1 MRTRSKLCDCVSLSS
16 APAPSKAIS
25 PDACDSG
32 QIRGQVPC
40 QVRGQVG
47 HQAQRQVPKPVSR
60 RASWP
65 MFLLLSFLSAAPP
78 VRIVAQSIQGS
89 LLGTVKD
96 ASGASV
102 PGAQVVLLNTGEGTT
117 RFTTANNE
125 GNFEFVDAKAG
136 HYSLT
141 ATHAGFE
148 KWATGDVTLTARQQL
163 RVDPVLQPGD
173 VQQEITVSA
182 ASTPAINTEDA
193 SISGTY
199 NAADVLSLP
208 VNTRASANGT
218 SALNIVGTLPGVQAD
233 HGQFSLQ
240 GALPFQTEVTIDGV
254 SAQNAT
260 SNTPIRDAFPSSE
273 SISEIRA
280 DGVLNNAEFGQP
292 GEITIITKGGSNN
305 VHGAIFWYH
314 QNAAFDAIP
323 YTFPTTTTKP
333 KLVANTFGGSF
344 GGPVVIPHFYNG
356 HNRTFVFGAYEG
368 WRHPSQTTVGYKV
381 PSTLMKQGDF
391 SRYTSTSTPFTG
403 LKNPAGGSFGTKLPS
418 INAASAMLLSLY
430 PDPNVGDPAAYSDDG
445 VANYLVNKD
454 SSGSSNQFDVR
465 GDQYFGSNQKFLLWG
480 RFTYKNFPINSP
492 EPLLVPSAQN
502 ANKNRV
508 LKISANYS
516 ITPALV
522 NEFSFGFT
530 LNTTGQ
536 SNTFNGTAFTQG
548 LGLTGLQNLF
558 YNGIPELDFNNVS
571 SLNADRLS
579 SLTQSKTYVYT
590 DDLNWV
596 KGQHS
601 MRFGVDVVRVEA
613 VTPLGFN
620 GSDNYG
626 TFQFNTSNSA
636 GLFTGVDFADFLL
649 GTPYQTF
656 YDVVQADNDGKS
668 THYAGFAQDQWKA
681 TPKLTVNYGLRY
693 EIQPP
698 YSDVHG
704 DIGNFDPNY
713 GKSGAVIYPDGAS
726 SLLAAS
732 FLASANACNPYGSM
746 SGSATFNGAPCMPVL
761 TNSEA
766 GFPAGLKHYPH
777 TRFLPRVGFAYRPFH
792 DDNTVISAGFGL
804 YNITLLGSNFY
815 SLTGTLQAQTTQ
827 YTNGLNPATRTP
839 NYQWPA
845 IYAGAGNGGC
855 TTCFGQDYFGTA
867 NSTNWKDPYTEQ
879 FALSVERSLG
889 HAYAARLSYVGS
901 DTHQLVWAPDENTLP
916 FSSTVSAAN
925 QPLSARLFPNWGRIN
940 TRATGANESYQSAQI
955 DVSRRLQGALQF
967 DSTYTFSKALADN
980 QGPANNNGFAGENG
994 GSRATSILD
1003 RAADFGNVY
1012 GTRRN
1017 RWNNTMV
1024 YALPFG
1030 QGQRFANTN
1039 SHVANLLI
1047 GGWQLSNI
1055 FLWQS
1060 GPFES
1065 PYFPSGE
1072 GDPSGT
1078 GSGLTS
1084 SNTGFDPGHRNQAP
1098 DRVGGVAIKPGNRTR
1113 MNWANTAAFTC
1124 PGFPNWQ
1131 PGTACTTGSGTG
1143 AAPLPIGRF
1152 GNAGVGSIVG
1162 PGTVTLSTGLAKNVA
1177 LTERV
1182 HLRLEGTFTN
1192 ILNHTN
1198 LGDPN
1203 VNISSSSFGLVSNT
1217 IGAGTF
1223 QSSDNGGARTGQ
1235 VSARIDF

>member
-1 MRTRSKLCDCVSLSS
+1 MRTLSILCGFSALSS
-16 APAPSKAIS
+16 FPSAPHL
-25 PDACDSG
+25 DSLMKP
-32 QIRGQVPC
+32 R
-40 QVRGQVG
+40 R
-47 HQAQRQVPKPVSR
+47 QRAYGESARALLTQTFL
-60 RASWP
+60 RASV
-65 MFLLLSFLSAAPP
+65 LLLFVWLSFALPMSLL
-78 VRIVAQSIQGS
+78 AQSIQGS
-89 LLGTVKD
+89 VLGTVKD
-96 ASGASV
+96 ATGASV
-102 PGAQVVLLNTGEGTT
+102 PGAKVILTNTDEGTT
-117 RFTTANNE
+117 RVAAANSV

-136 HYSLT
+136 HYSLR
-141 ATHAGFE
+141 ASHAGFE
-148 KWATGDVTLTARQQL
+148 KWATSDVVLAARQQF
-163 RVDPVLQPGD
+163 RVDPVLKPGD
-173 VQQEITVSA
+173 VQQEVTVSA
-182 ASTPAINTEDA
+182 ASIPAIDTESA
-193 SISGTY
+193 SVSGTY

-208 VNTRASANGT
+208 VNTRASASGT

-240 GALPFQTEVTIDGV
+240 GALPFQTEVSIDGIT
-254 SAQNAT
+254 AQNAT
-260 SNTPIRDAFPSSE
+260 NNQPIANAFPSSE

-292 GEITIITKGGSNN
+292 GEITVITKGGTNSI
-305 VHGAIFWYH
+305 HGAIFWYH

-323 YTFPTTTTKP
+323 YTFPITIRKP

-344 GGPVVIPHFYNG
+344 GGPVVIPHFYDG

-368 WRHPSQTTVGYKV
+368 WRHPSQATYGYKV

-403 LKNPAGGSFGTKLPS
+403 LTNPFTGGSYGTKLPT
-418 INAASAMLLSLY
+418 INAASAKLLSLY
-430 PDPNVGDPAAYSDDG
+430 PDPNVGDPAAYSDDS
-445 VANYLVNKD
+445 VANYIVNKD
-454 SSGSSNQFDVR
+454 SSGSSNQFDIR

-480 RFTYKNFPINSP
+480 RFTYKNFPTNSP

-502 ANKNRV
+502 TNNARV

-522 NEFSFGFT
+522 NEFGFGFT
-530 LNTTGQ
+530 FSTTGQ
-536 SNTFNGTAFTQG
+536 SNSFNGTAFTQG

-558 YNGIPELDFNNVS
+558 YNGIPELDFSNIS

-579 SLTQSKTYVYT
+579 SLTQSKTFVYT
-590 DDLNWV
+590 DNLNWV

-601 MRFGVDVVRVEA
+601 MRFGLDVTTVEA

-668 THYAGFAQDQWKA
+668 THYAAYAQDQWKA
-681 TPKLTVNYGLRY
+681 TPDLTITYGLRY

-704 DIGNFDPNY
+704 DIGNFDPTY
-713 GKSGAVIYPDGAS
+713 AKSGAAIYPDGAA
-726 SLLAAS
+726 SLLATS
-732 FLASANACNPYGSM
+732 FLASANACSPLGST
-746 SGSATFNGAPCMPVL
+746 SGGATLSGAPCMPVL
-761 TNSEA
+761 TNSQA
-766 GFPAGLKHYPH
+766 GYPAGLKHYPH
-777 TRFLPRVGFAYRPFH
+777 ARFLPRVGFAYRPFH
-792 DDNTVISAGFGL
+792 DDKTVVSAGFGL
-804 YNITLLGSNFY
+804 YNVTLLGSNFY

-827 YTNGLNPATRTP
+827 YTNGLNTTTRTP
-839 NYQWPA
+839 NYRWPA

-855 TTCFGQDYFGTA
+855 TTCYGQNYFGTA

-879 FALSVERSLG
+879 FALSVEHSLS
-889 HAYAARLSYVGS
+889 HAYAIRASYIGS
-901 DTHQLVWAPDENTLP
+901 ETHQLVWAPDENTLP
-916 FSSTVSAAN
+916 FSNTVSAAN

-940 TRATGANESYQSAQI
+940 TRATGANENYQSAQV
-955 DVSRRLQGALQF
+955 DVSRRLQGGLQF
-967 DSTYTFSKALADN
+967 ESTYTYSRALADN
-980 QGPANNNGFAGENG
+980 QGPANNSGFAGESG
-994 GSRATSILD
+994 GARATSILD
-1003 RAADFGNVY
+1003 RNADFGNVY

-1030 QGQRFANTN
+1030 AGQAFANTN
-1039 SHVANLLI
+1039 SRLANLFL

-1065 PYFPSGE
+1065 PYFPSGQ

-1078 GSGLTS
+1078 GSGLNGT
-1084 SNTGFDPGHRNQAP
+1084 NTGFDPGHRNQAP
-1098 DRVGGVAIKPGNRTR
+1098 DKVAGAAITPANRTR

-1124 PGFPNWQ
+1124 PGLPTWK
-1131 PGTACTTGSGTG
+1131 PGTACTTGSGKG

-1152 GNAGVGSIVG
+1152 GNAGVGTIVG
-1162 PGTVTLSTGLAKNVA
+1162 PGTVTLSTGLAKSVA
-1177 LTERV
+1177 ITERM

-1203 VNISSSSFGLVSNT
+1203 VNISSPSFGLISKT
-1217 IGAGTF
+1217 IG
-1223 QSSDNGGARTGQ
+1223 SDNGGARTGQ